1 MQKKLRDIMQNNEKN
16 NNFNNQRNLTI
27 KTNKYY
33 DSAEGNIKK

>member
-1 MQKKLRDIMQNNEKN
+1 MQSDKN

-33 DSAEGNIKK
+33 DIAEGNIKK